1 MTLLDTTV
9 ATLTAW
15 SAPSA
20 AQDRLR
26 EDYLAHLAAHPDG
39 LWRDGPPAHLTASCA
54 VLDPAGQHVLLTH
67 HAKAGVWVQFGG
79 HLEDSDADL
88 AAAAL
93 REAREESGV
102 PDVVLVPGGPVDLH
116 RHTLSAAFGRCREH
130 LDVLYAGV
138 AAADAVPVVS
148 DESHDVAWW
157 PVDALPAG
165 TVADLPA
172 RLAAVVAAVR
182 GYARGVDA
190 AEGFDAA
197 DAASRA

>member
-1 MTLLDTTV
+1 MTLLEAAV
-9 ATLTAW
+9 GTLTAW

-26 EDYLAHLAAHPDG
+26 GAYLAHLAAHPDG
-39 LWRDGPPAHLTASCA
+39 LWRDGPSAHLTASCA
-54 VLDPAGQHVLLTH
+54 VLDPSGRRVLLTH
-67 HAKAGVWVQFGG
+67 HAKADVWLQFGG
-79 HLEDSDADL
+79 HLEAGDADL

-116 RHTLSAAFGRCREH
+116 RHALSAAFGRCREH

-138 AAADAVPVVS
+138 APADAVPVVGH
-148 DESHDVAWW
+148 ESHDVAWW

-172 RLAAVVAAVR
+172 RLAAVAAAVR
-182 GYARGVDA
+182 DYAGAGED
-190 AEGFDAA
+190 A